1 MANTE
6 TSPPESNRRAFND
19 TEQTSHESAEL
30 SARVSDLPP
39 KTGNQASKSKTP
51 AMAYAIANGHRIRT
65 EPSPAAPSSQSEGVP
80 WHQTFRR
87 VQIVQALE
95 VVQDLIAVSLCVGL
109 FCVMALQLRAIFL
122 SLFTT
127 LKFHAVTSDILFI
140 LILVELFRLL
150 IIYLQEQRVSIG
162 VSVEIAIVSVL
173 REVIVTGVLETDWRQ
188 ILAVCAFLASMAL
201 LMVVRVWLPTTFAGV
216 DPEAHMSARHKP
228 FQEQAQAG
236 QQRHG

>member
-122 SLFTT
+122 SLFRN
-127 LKFHAVTSDILFI
+127 S
-140 LILVELFRLL
+140 
-150 IIYLQEQRVSIG
+150 
-162 VSVEIAIVSVL
+162 
-173 REVIVTGVLETDWRQ
+173 
-188 ILAVCAFLASMAL
+188 
-201 LMVVRVWLPTTFAGV
+201 
-216 DPEAHMSARHKP
+216 
-228 FQEQAQAG
+228 
-236 QQRHG
+236 

>member
-1 MANTE
+1 MMFPIH
-6 TSPPESNRRAFND
+6 SWPLHD
-19 TEQTSHESAEL
+19 
-30 SARVSDLPP
+30 V
-39 KTGNQASKSKTP
+39 ASKDLL
-51 AMAYAIANGHRIRT
+51 GHGQF
-65 EPSPAAPSSQSEGVP
+65 SAFDWLKPAAGQGF
-80 WHQTFRR
+80 W
-87 VQIVQALE
+87 
-95 VVQDLIAVSLCVGL
+95 L
-109 FCVMALQLRAIFL
+109 FQEA
-122 SLFTT
+122 LFTT